1 MSLAA
6 NIAAP
11 LAAQVAAQAAGASA
25 RAAAAREF
33 AFSPKEF
40 DAIVRILRAEAGI
53 DMPAAKEPLVY
64 SRLAKRVRALG
75 LPGFAAY
82 VALVSDPAAP
92 ERAEM
97 LAALTT
103 NVTRFFREPHHF
115 DDLRRKTLPPLMARA
130 RAGGRVRIWSA
141 GCSTG
146 MEPYSIALCVLDVAP
161 EAANWDV
168 RILATDINP
177 KVLAEGR
184 AGRYPA
190 DALADAPEPLVR
202 RWFTEAPGGRLQ
214 ASDTLR
220 RLIAFNE
227 LNLMGAWPMRGPFDV
242 IFCRNVA
249 IYFDEPTQCVIWE
262 RLAKL
267 LSPGGRLNIGHSER
281 IAGPAASMLESDGV
295 TAYTRVGA

>member
-1 MSLAA
+1 VSLAA
-6 NIAAP
+6 GIAAP
-11 LAAQVAAQAAGASA
+11 LAAQVAAEAARSA
-25 RAAAAREF
+25 APREF
-33 AFSPKEF
+33 AFSHKEF

-75 LPGFAAY
+75 LSGFSEY

-92 ERAEM
+92 ERSEM

-115 DDLRRKTLPPLMARA
+115 EDLRQKTLPPLMARA

-161 EAANWDV
+161 EASNWDV

-190 DALADAPEPLVR
+190 DALRDAPQPLVKRWFADAPD
-202 RWFTEAPGGRLQ
+202 GRLQ
-214 ASDTLR
+214 ASDALR
-220 RLIAFNE
+220 RLIVFNE
-227 LNLMGAWPMRGPFDV
+227 LNLMGQWPMKGPFDV

-249 IYFDEPTQCVIWE
+249 IYFDEPTQCMIWE

-267 LSPGGRLNIGHSER
+267 LAIGGRLNIGHSER
-281 IAGPAASMLESDGV
+281 IAGPAAAMLESDGV
-295 TAYTRVGA
+295 TAYTRV

>member
-1 MSLAA
+1 MSLVAG
-6 NIAAP
+6 IAAP
-11 LAAQVAAQAAGASA
+11 LSAQVAAQAAAGVA
-25 RAAAAREF
+25 RSAAAREF

-40 DAIVRILRAEAGI
+40 SAIVGILRAESGI

-75 LPGFAAY
+75 LASFSEY
-82 VALVSDPAAP
+82 VAVVSDPAAP
-92 ERAEM
+92 ERGEM

-115 DDLRRKTLPPLMARA
+115 QDLRQKTLPPLMARA
-130 RAGGRVRIWSA
+130 RSGGRVRIWSA

-184 AGRYPA
+184 AGLYPA
-190 DALADAPEPLVR
+190 DALRDAPQPLVK
-202 RWFTEAPGGRLQ
+202 RWFAEAPGDRLQ
-214 ASDTLR
+214 ASDALR
-220 RLIAFNE
+220 KLIVFNE
-227 LNLMGAWPMRGPFDV
+227 LNLMGEWPMKGPFDI

-267 LSPGGRLNIGHSER
+267 LALGGRLNIGHSER
-281 IAGPAASMLESDGV
+281 IAGPAAAMLESDGV
-295 TAYTRVGA
+295 TAYTRV